1 MVAGSERVT
10 TDDFRIV
17 FLLIALI
24 PLFSA
29 FGFLRL
35 SPDDG
40 AEVSGH
46 RAAEG
51 VAVKAG

>member
-10 TDDFRIV
+10 TEDVRVV
-17 FLLIALI
+17 FLLVALI

-35 SPDDG
+35 SPADG

-46 RAAEG
+46 QTAQPALKTG
-51 VAVKAG
+51 